1 MGHAL
6 ARGGAT
12 RGRRGHLGAWTIA
25 GALLLGCGDE
35 VVFWRDPDVLIAD
48 ATIGSH
54 GPRALVVGL
63 GEAGA
68 FVSLESDPRL
78 PIVPGLQGG
87 TWTMPTLRADT
98 LAATLAV
105 SCTLATG
112 DETLGR
118 TTVTTPTRPAA
129 PGWVE
134 VARLPIPVTHAP
146 PNTHLAI
153 ADLDGAL
160 ATLTCSVSAAGATAS
175 AESRVTL
182 EVE

>member
-1 MGHAL
+1 MRHAP
-6 ARGGAT
+6 ARSGAT
-12 RGRRGHLGAWTIA
+12 RLRRTRVGVGAIA
-25 GALLLGCGDE
+25 SALLLGCGDE
-35 VVFWRDPDVLIAD
+35 VIVWRDPDVRVAD
-48 ATIGSH
+48 ATGGDH
-54 GPRALVVGL
+54 GPRTLVVGF

-68 FVSLESDPRL
+68 FVSLEADPTL
-78 PIVPGLQGG
+78 PIVRGLQGG

-105 SCTLATG
+105 ACTLATD
-112 DETLGR
+112 DEALGR

-146 PNTHLAI
+146 PNAHLAI

-160 ATLTCSVSAAGATAS
+160 ATLSCSVSAAGATATS
-175 AESRVTL
+175 QSRVTL
-182 EVE
+182 EIE